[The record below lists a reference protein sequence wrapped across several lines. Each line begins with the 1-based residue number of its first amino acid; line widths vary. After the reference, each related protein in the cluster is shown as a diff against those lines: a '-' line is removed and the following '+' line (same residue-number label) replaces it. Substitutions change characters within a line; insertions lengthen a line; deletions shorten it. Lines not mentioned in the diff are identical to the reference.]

1 MADAARLPTPAE
13 PTPAPRR
20 RRGDGARMRQLML
33 VAPALIFLLVF
44 FVLPLID
51 NGLRSFVPDDGERFT
66 LSRYVRLLTD
76 GFYLRSIL
84 ETVALSAVVT
94 VICVLIGYPVAYYL
108 VRHAGRWSG
117 LIIFGLIA
125 PLLTS
130 IIMRTYG
137 WQVLFARR
145 GLVNNL
151 LVEQLGILE
160 TPLKLLNT
168 PGLAVAALVHVLVP
182 FMVLS
187 IASVLQGIDR
197 RLEESA
203 QILGASRLR
212 TFREVTLPL
221 SLDGIGTGAIL
232 VFMVANGSFVTLV
245 LLGGGLHTLPLL
257 IYQQFNTTRDFG
269 MASAMSNVLLAVAMA
284 CLYLQLRLVRRQG
297 AAT

>member
-1 MADAARLPTPAE
+1 MTEATQAPGTRHERRKGWRSDHARL
-13 PTPAPRR
+13 
-20 RRGDGARMRQLML
+20 RQVLL
-33 VAPALIFLLVF
+33 VAPALLFLAAF

-51 NGLRSFVPDDGERFT
+51 NSMRSVVPDDGTGLT
-66 LSRYVRLLTD
+66 LDRYARLLTD
-76 GFYLRSIL
+76 GFYLRSIV

-94 VICVLIGYPVAYYL
+94 IICILIGYPVAYYL

-117 LIIFGLIA
+117 LVVFGLIA

-160 TPLKLLNT
+160 TPLRALNT
-168 PGLAVAALVHVLVP
+168 PQLAVAALVHVLVP

-203 QILGASRLR
+203 QILGAGRLR
-212 TFREVTLPL
+212 TFWEVTLPM

-245 LLGGGLHTLPLL
+245 LLGGGLQTLPLL
-257 IYQQFNTTRDFG
+257 IFQQFNTTRDFG
-269 MASAMSNVLLAVAMA
+269 LASAMSNILLAVALA

-297 AAT
+297 AAA

>member
-1 MADAARLPTPAE
+1 MGKAQATSPRTAVTSKALLTLPAV
-13 PTPAPRR
+13 
-20 RRGDGARMRQLML
+20 L
-33 VAPALIFLLVF
+33 FLLAF
-44 FVLPLID
+44 FVLPLVD
-51 NGLRSFVPDDGERFT
+51 NGLRSVVAPEGGGFT

-76 GFYLRSIL
+76 GFYLRSIADTL
-84 ETVALSAVVT
+84 VLSGIVT
-94 VICVLIGYPVAYYL
+94 LICVLIGYPVAYYL

-117 LIIFGLIA
+117 LMIFLLIA

-145 GLVNNL
+145 GFINTL
-151 LVEQLGILE
+151 LVQDLGLLDR
-160 TPLKLLNT
+160 PLRVLDT
-168 PGLAVAALVHVLVP
+168 PGIVVAGLVHVLVP

-203 QILGASRLR
+203 QLLGAGRLR
-212 TFREVTLPL
+212 TFFEVTLPL
-221 SLDGIGTGAIL
+221 SLDGIGTGSIL

-245 LLGGGLHTLPLL
+245 LLGGGLKTLPLL

-269 MASAMSNVLLAVAMA
+269 MASTMSTVLLVVALL
-284 CLYLQLRLVRRQG
+284 CLFLQLRLVRGRG
-297 AAT
+297 AT